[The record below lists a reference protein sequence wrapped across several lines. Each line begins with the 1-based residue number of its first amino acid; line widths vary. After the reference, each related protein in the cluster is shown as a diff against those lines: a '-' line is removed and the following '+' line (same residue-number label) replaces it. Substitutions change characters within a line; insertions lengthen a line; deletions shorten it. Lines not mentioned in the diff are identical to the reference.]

1 MKPAP
6 YLYHLMATTA
16 HGIEQCDP
24 LDTIDGDLLPFRDFY
39 SALSSLSND
48 EVIYTAVDP
57 DQLTELQQDYSVK
70 LLK

>member
-1 MKPAP
+1 MKSAL

-24 LDTIDGDLLPFRDFY
+24 LDTIDGELLPFRDFY
-39 SALSSLSND
+39 AALSSLSDD
-48 EVIYTAVDP
+48 EFIYTAIDP
-57 DQLTELQQDYSVK
+57 DQLAELQQDYSVK

>member
-24 LDTIDGDLLPFRDFY
+24 LDTIDGDLLPLRDFY
-39 SALSSLSND
+39 STLNSLSDD

-57 DQLTELQQDYSVK
+57 DQLEELQQDYSVK

>member
-1 MKPAP
+1 MKLAP

-24 LDTIDGDLLPFRDFY
+24 LDTIDGDLLPFCDFY
-39 SALSSLSND
+39 SALSSLLND